1 MTNLRARNF
10 NGFVPTSTIDVDYVR
25 DNESFSIYAGDYQ
38 VCRISSEGSGTNLK
52 ISLEIFDAKLYS
64 NNAEKITSIIS
75 LYQEV

>member
-10 NGFVPTSTIDVDYVR
+10 DGFIPTSAVGVEYVR
-25 DNESFSIYAGDYQ
+25 ENESFSIYIGEYQ
-38 VCRISSEGSGTNLK
+38 ICRISSEGSGTNLK

-75 LYQEV
+75 LYQDV